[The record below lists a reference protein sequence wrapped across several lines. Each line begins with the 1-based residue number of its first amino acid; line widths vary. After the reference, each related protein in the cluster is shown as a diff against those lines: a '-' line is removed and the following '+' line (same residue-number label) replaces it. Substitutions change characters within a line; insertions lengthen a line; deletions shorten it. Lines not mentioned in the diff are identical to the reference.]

1 MATWKKVIVSGSA
14 VTQLDFTS
22 STVLSGSMA
31 SNLPSGVVSSS
42 AQTIANLPDGVV
54 SSSDQTIANL
64 PGGVVSGSA
73 QTIENLVGSTVLSG
87 SITSILPSGVVSG
100 SAQTIANLP
109 DGVVSSSAQTI
120 ANLPAG
126 SVSGSAQTIENL
138 VGSTVLSGSI
148 TSILPSGVVSS
159 SAQTIANLP
168 GGVVSGSAQTIEN
181 LVGSTILSGSMA
193 SNLPSGVV
201 SSSAQTIANL
211 PGGVVSSSVQTIA
224 NLPGGVV
231 SGSAQTIENLV
242 GSTILSGSLP
252 DDFIA
257 SVGNTTGQTGITLAV
272 NAGALTAT
280 VAGLDTTDNV
290 EFTNL
295 TVSGD
300 LAVAGTASFK
310 HSQNLDVADQYI
322 TMNSGSGTGGANLD
336 SGGII
341 VAQND
346 TLSGELFGW
355 LDSTFDEN
363 GTRRWAVASGVPSN
377 ETGNFTA
384 AAYMSA
390 VLPRAAAS
398 TAANVL
404 TLGGG
409 TAGEGYNKVGNIFTG
424 EDGDIWIYSDGSGA

>member
-54 SSSDQTIANL
+54 SSSD
-64 PGGVVSGSA
+64 
-73 QTIENLVGSTVLSG
+73 
-87 SITSILPSGVVSG
+87 
-100 SAQTIANLP
+100 
-109 DGVVSSSAQTI
+109 
-120 ANLPAG
+120 
-126 SVSGSAQTIENL
+126 
-138 VGSTVLSGSI
+138 
-148 TSILPSGVVSS
+148 
-159 SAQTIANLP
+159 QTIANLP